1 MCERDAGLFSL
12 IQQVISNIPWAL
24 REKRIP
30 VAYFQERTCY
40 WTPGGY
46 RDSDTVW
53 EYYFEPIVPSHPAS
67 SVPQHIRAAI
77 SRNFPDLLEAGY
89 FADENVFVSSQI
101 GNHPDLEGKTL
112 FIPYLLDDPDDMTR
126 RKAGKI
132 TGTFVRP
139 RSYIVEKADRF
150 FRERMNGRYVV
161 GVHIRGTDAVSEEHG
176 RNYPHRRES
185 LRLPNYVKEI
195 ERLLKAEP
203 EAAIF
208 VASDE
213 QSSVDYVR
221 DTFGSRVIACDSI
234 RHLGGEPVGKGPSGW
249 IMPAYVARDRDV
261 AARSGEEAVIEYV
274 LLSRCNYLVHNGSSL
289 ARMVLLKV
297 PQLLHTNTR
306 AGPRPSSTL
315 RRRVRRRLDRT
326 LLRLRNSA
334 LFTTEMFGAGQS
346 KAGWPDWDRN
356 GHVEIA
362 PGSGA
367 ARVTLSDTLFRSVPI
382 DDSITYRYSLEA
394 FSEEP
399 GALLRLQ
406 INWHDASG
414 SFIATTI
421 RLRQCGRRWQVYSV
435 EMTPLPGTKTG
446 VVIVDGH
453 TSAPILVRSV
463 SLKYPV
469 CGSEASFAWPAPTW
483 LRRAWKALDRRLFP
497 HRDSALFTT
506 EMFDAG
512 QFKAGW
518 PDWNRSGHV
527 EIAPGSGEAR
537 VTLSDTL
544 FRSVPIDDSV
554 TYRYSLE
561 AFSEEP
567 GALLRLQINWHDASG
582 SFIRTTIEPMQCARR
597 WLVYSSDMTPPSGAK
612 SGVVIVGGHTSAPVL
627 VRSVSLKYPV
637 RGSEDSSA
645 WPAPTWLRRAWTAL
659 ERRLFRHRDSALF
672 TTEMFDPGQFKAG
685 WPDWNRSGH
694 VDIAPGS
701 GEARVTFSDALF
713 RSVPIDDS
721 VTYRYSLEAFS
732 EEPGALLRLQISWRD
747 ASGGFIGATIEPREC
762 WPRWLV
768 YSQDMKPPSG
778 AKSGMVI
785 VSGHSSEPLLVRS
798 VSLKYKGPRR

>member
-1 MCERDAGLFSL
+1 
-12 IQQVISNIPWAL
+12 
-24 REKRIP
+24 
-30 VAYFQERTCY
+30 
-40 WTPGGY
+40 
-46 RDSDTVW
+46 
-53 EYYFEPIVPSHPAS
+53 
-67 SVPQHIRAAI
+67 
-77 SRNFPDLLEAGY
+77 
-89 FADENVFVSSQI
+89 
-101 GNHPDLEGKTL
+101 
-112 FIPYLLDDPDDMTR
+112 
-126 RKAGKI
+126 
-132 TGTFVRP
+132 
-139 RSYIVEKADRF
+139 
-150 FRERMNGRYVV
+150 
-161 GVHIRGTDAVSEEHG
+161 
-176 RNYPHRRES
+176 
-185 LRLPNYVKEI
+185 
-195 ERLLKAEP
+195 
-203 EAAIF
+203 
-208 VASDE
+208 
-213 QSSVDYVR
+213 
-221 DTFGSRVIACDSI
+221 
-234 RHLGGEPVGKGPSGW
+234 
-249 IMPAYVARDRDV
+249 
-261 AARSGEEAVIEYV
+261 
-274 LLSRCNYLVHNGSSL
+274 
-289 ARMVLLKV
+289 
-297 PQLLHTNTR
+297 
-306 AGPRPSSTL
+306 
-315 RRRVRRRLDRT
+315 
-326 LLRLRNSA
+326 
-334 LFTTEMFGAGQS
+334 
-346 KAGWPDWDRN
+346 
-356 GHVEIA
+356 
-362 PGSGA
+362 
-367 ARVTLSDTLFRSVPI
+367 
-382 DDSITYRYSLEA
+382 
-394 FSEEP
+394 
-399 GALLRLQ
+399 
-406 INWHDASG
+406 
-414 SFIATTI
+414 
-421 RLRQCGRRWQVYSV
+421 
-435 EMTPLPGTKTG
+435 
-446 VVIVDGH
+446 
-453 TSAPILVRSV
+453 
-463 SLKYPV
+463 
-469 CGSEASFAWPAPTW
+469 
-483 LRRAWKALDRRLFP
+483 
-497 HRDSALFTT
+497 
-506 EMFDAG
+506 MFDAG